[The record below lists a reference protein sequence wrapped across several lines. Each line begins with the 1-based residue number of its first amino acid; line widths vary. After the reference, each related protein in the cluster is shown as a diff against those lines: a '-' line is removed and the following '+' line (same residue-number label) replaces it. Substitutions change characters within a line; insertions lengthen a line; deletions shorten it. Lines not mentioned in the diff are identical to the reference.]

1 MNLNH
6 YFCNTEQ
13 IYTMSAS
20 IILAHYHIARS
31 EEFIVNGPIDLWP
44 YSEEELDGLEIRLNY
59 RSYEIIKW
67 VQAFGDKIVDT
78 PNPYRINSDRIYSVM
93 LR

>member
-1 MNLNH
+1 MNSGQ
-6 YFCNTEQ
+6 YFCSIEQ
-13 IYTMSAS
+13 IYIMSAS

-44 YSEEELDGLEIRLNY
+44 YSEGGLDGLEIRLNY

-78 PNPYRINSDRIYSVM
+78 HNSDRIYSVM